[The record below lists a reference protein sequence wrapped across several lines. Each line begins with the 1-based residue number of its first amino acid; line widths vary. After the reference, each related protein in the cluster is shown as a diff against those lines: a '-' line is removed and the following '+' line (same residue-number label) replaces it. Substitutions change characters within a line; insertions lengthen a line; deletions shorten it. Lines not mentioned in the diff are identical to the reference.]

1 MHLSTNTSIAIMVFY
16 SILTFF
22 IGPFLTMPFMNNH
35 PDQHV
40 AGFIVGFTLSILL
53 WMNVGKY
60 YALPKLKY

>member
-1 MHLSTNTSIAIMVFY
+1 
-16 SILTFF
+16 
-22 IGPFLTMPFMNNH
+22 MNNH

>member
-1 MHLSTNTSIAIMVFY
+1 
-16 SILTFF
+16 
-22 IGPFLTMPFMNNH
+22 MNNH

-60 YALPKLKY
+60 YTLPKLKS